1 MAVKAKSKYATQ
13 PLNLDN
19 VKDQELRKALELVMA
34 NGYCI
39 DGKSGKNPEDFLFK
53 TPEEGFAA
61 IGWDPKA
68 ANCEASTN
76 YEKANVLYYKGW
88 RIAQL
93 SYADEFKQY
102 FFSELNC
109 WILVAGGDS
118 KCVDLGE
125 DDFDD
130 EITYEHPAFESE
142 YIYDSSSNFASVMGS
157 DEMTVEKY
165 KNAIAEAKRKAPLIR
180 AHIDLAESVTEEAR
194 VIAQGIA
201 AKMTK
206 LNEKVKLKLE
216 AINTK
221 LNKEK

>member
-1 MAVKAKSKYATQ
+1 MAVKAKNKYDIQ
-13 PLNLDN
+13 PINLEKVTN
-19 VKDQELRKALELVMA
+19 QALRKALELVMA
-34 NGYCI
+34 NGYSV

-68 ANCEASTN
+68 ANCEGSSH
-76 YEKANVLYYKGW
+76 YDKANVLYYKGW

-102 FFSELNC
+102 FFSELNS
-109 WILVAGGDS
+109 WTLFAGSGS
-118 KCVDLGE
+118 KSVDLGQ
-125 DDFDD
+125 DDFED
-130 EITYEHPAFESE
+130 EITYEHPELESE
-142 YIYDSSSNFASVMGS
+142 YIYDSSQNFASVMGS
-157 DEMTVEKY
+157 NEMTVEKY
-165 KNAIAEAKRKAPLIR
+165 KKAIAEAKRKAPLIR

-194 VIAQGIA
+194 LIAQSIA
-201 AKMTK
+201 AKMNK